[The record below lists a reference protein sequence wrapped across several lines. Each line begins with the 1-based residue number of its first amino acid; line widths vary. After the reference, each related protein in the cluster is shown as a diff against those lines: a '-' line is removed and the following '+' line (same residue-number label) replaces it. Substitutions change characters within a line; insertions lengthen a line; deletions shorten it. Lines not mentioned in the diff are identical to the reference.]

1 MKRVLMPML
10 ASAAL
15 LLACPAFASPA
26 TAATTTPASMTFA
39 EAFMPDINS
48 GCIMPPGGRVCGHG
62 QVIPYGQATETIAF
76 GGGCG
81 GSCDLRTITL
91 AGGSITLNETLS
103 NVVCP
108 GACRPNP
115 SEPISGTLTDVVAGG
130 TGEFSGASGNLSGS
144 VTAAGKVA
152 VIKLSGTVTLP

>member
-1 MKRVLMPML
+1 MKRILIP
-10 ASAAL
+10 
-15 LLACPAFASPA
+15 LLAFV
-26 TAATTTPASMTFA
+26 
-39 EAFMPDINS
+39 PDINS
-48 GCIMPPGGRVCGHG
+48 GCIVPLGGLVCGHG

-81 GSCDLRTITL
+81 GGCDLRTITL

-103 NVVCP
+103 NVACP

-115 SEPISGTLTDVVAGG
+115 SEPISGALTDVVAGG
-130 TGEFSGASGNLSGS
+130 TGEFSGASGNVNGS